1 MTDGAM
7 HGPQAAVAAMA
18 LGRTRTA
25 WDATPDRH
33 DEVVTPM
40 GDWTLPE
47 GVLDHAGLED
57 GDRFLDLAAG
67 SGPLALPAARRGADV
82 VAVDLSP
89 TMIQRLKIR
98 ADREGLSNVEAH
110 VMDGHALDLPDDAF
124 DIAGSR
130 FGVTVFPDLPRVLSE
145 MVRVTRPGGRVVL
158 VAYGPQPEVGFLDTL
173 LEAVRKGV
181 PDLEGPPMDP
191 PALPFQ
197 VADGDDLRQAL
208 ADAGLSDIEV
218 EPANH
223 AIEFRSAD
231 HMWDW
236 VTSNDPVGAGIAA
249 DLTEDQ
255 RETVLEV
262 LEFELLQRTNGSRT
276 AVLDNLV
283 YTGIGTA

>member
-1 MTDGAM
+1 MTEGTT
-7 HGPQAAVAAMA
+7 HGPQAQVAATD

-25 WDATPDRH
+25 WDAIADGHGEP
-33 DEVVTPM
+33 VTPM

-47 GVLDHAGLED
+47 GALDHAGLAD
-57 GDRFLDLAAG
+57 GDRFLDVAAG
-67 SGPLALPAARRGADV
+67 SGALALPAARRGADV

-89 TMIQRLKIR
+89 TMVQRLQIL
-98 ADREGLSNVEAH
+98 ADREGRSNVEAR
-110 VMDGHALDLPDDAF
+110 VMEGHALDLPDDAF
-124 DIAGSR
+124 DVAGSR
-130 FGVTVFPDLPRVLSE
+130 FGVAVLPDLPRALSE
-145 MVRVTRPGGRVVL
+145 MVRVTRPGGRVFL
-158 VAYGPQPEVGFLDTL
+158 VVYGPPPEVGFIDTL

-181 PDLEGPPMDP
+181 PDLEVPPMDP

-197 VADGDDLRQAL
+197 VSDPDKLRQAL
-208 ADAGLSDIEV
+208 AEAGLSEIEV
-218 EPANH
+218 EPADH

-236 VTSNDPVGAGIAA
+236 VTSNDPIGADIAA

-255 RETVLEV
+255 REMVLEV

-283 YTGIGTA
+283 YTGVGTA